1 MKIKDLLLRDPLT
14 HPLANNGQ
22 ARIVDSPD
30 AQSVDEIRKE
40 LETFV
45 CEGRYADGIERILS
59 SFLGG
64 LGQTSQRAA
73 WVSGF
78 FGSGKSHLLKMLCHL
93 WQNTAFPDGA
103 TARGLVTDLP
113 AGVKA
118 QLKELDT
125 AGRRHG
131 GLLAAAGALPSGST
145 DTVRLTI
152 LSIILRAAG
161 LPGQFAQASFVLWLH
176 EQGYLDAV
184 KSAVTAGGRAW
195 EKEVNNLYVSPFIA
209 RAVLSCDAAFAS
221 SEAQA
226 RETLRTRFA
235 SPKSDIDTKSFTTM
249 AREALTLAG
258 RGGELPCTLIVL
270 DEMQQYVGTSYDR
283 SVAVTEAAE
292 ALSKEM
298 SSRIVVV
305 GAGQSALTDVSLL
318 HKMMDRFSVRVP
330 LADADVETVT
340 RKVLLQK
347 KATALGQVHATLAAH
362 AGEIS
367 RQLQGTRIAERTEDL
382 DVIVDD
388 YPLLP
393 VRRRFW
399 EESFRQA
406 DPAGTHS
413 QLRSQLRIIHDAVR
427 DIADESLGAVVPADV
442 LYNSLAPVMVVTGV
456 LPREIDE
463 RITAL
468 GKKGGPNG
476 ELERRV
482 CSVAFLIGKLPRE
495 GGADIGVRAT
505 TEHIADLLVSDLTA
519 DNGRLRH
526 DVGETLVRLAKDG
539 VLMQVGDEFR
549 LQTREGSDWDREFR
563 NRQTRLGA
571 DPSTVQ
577 HARERILYAELDRVV
592 KSLKIQQGY
601 FRQSR
606 TLVLHHDDTPPSNHP
621 DAITIWVRDEW
632 SGTLKEHVDAARR
645 AGSESP
651 MLFAF
656 IPKLQPEDLRKAVID
671 AEAADQTL
679 GVKGSPASPEGIEAR
694 RGMESRRLLAQRERD
709 ELVRRAVAAAR
720 VFQGGGT
727 ELLQLEVN
735 ERLKAGA
742 EDSCVRLFPQF
753 KHADATSASW
763 EAVIK
768 RAREGGDTPFQ
779 PVGHAGATELHPVC
793 QQVITTIG
801 AGKVGT
807 EVRKALEGAPFGWP
821 RDAVDAALIALHR
834 SQQLTATLNGAPV
847 ALGQLDQNRIPK
859 AEFRVEKR
867 ALPVHERIGLRKL
880 YLVAGVGCKSGE
892 EGAKA
897 QEFLSAALAMA
908 AAAGGDEPLPDVP
921 AATDIA
927 DLARM
932 VGNEQL
938 AAIYAMESDLTR
950 RLGEWKAQGEMIAER
965 KPTFDLVSRLAGHAR
980 GLTGA
985 DEALS
990 QLEAVCRGRSLLA
1003 PINPVSAIRATL
1015 TGVLRAEVQSV
1026 YAMHAEA
1033 HRAGIASLETS
1044 DVWPRLPAL
1053 EGDRILAQVGLNA
1066 PVAPMVGDDSAL
1078 LRELDA
1084 RSLAARRAEGDAV
1097 AGRVAQA
1104 LQMAAKVLEP
1114 KVRPISIE
1122 RATLRDD
1129 ADVKAWLARQEV
1141 LLTREVAL
1149 GPVLVN

>member
-539 VLMQVGDEFR
+539 
-549 LQTREGSDWDREFR
+549 
-563 NRQTRLGA
+563 GA
-571 DPSTVQ
+571 
-577 HARERILYAELDRVV
+577 HAGGRRV
-592 KSLKIQQGY
+592 
-601 FRQSR
+601 
-606 TLVLHHDDTPPSNHP
+606 
-621 DAITIWVRDEW
+621 
-632 SGTLKEHVDAARR
+632 
-645 AGSESP
+645 
-651 MLFAF
+651 
-656 IPKLQPEDLRKAVID
+656 
-671 AEAADQTL
+671 
-679 GVKGSPASPEGIEAR
+679 SPA
-694 RGMESRRLLAQRERD
+694 D
-709 ELVRRAVAAAR
+709 
-720 VFQGGGT
+720 
-727 ELLQLEVN
+727 
-735 ERLKAGA
+735 
-742 EDSCVRLFPQF
+742 
-753 KHADATSASW
+753 
-763 EAVIK
+763 
-768 RAREGGDTPFQ
+768 
-779 PVGHAGATELHPVC
+779 
-793 QQVITTIG
+793 
-801 AGKVGT
+801 
-807 EVRKALEGAPFGWP
+807 
-821 RDAVDAALIALHR
+821 
-834 SQQLTATLNGAPV
+834 
-847 ALGQLDQNRIPK
+847 
-859 AEFRVEKR
+859 
-867 ALPVHERIGLRKL
+867 
-880 YLVAGVGCKSGE
+880 
-892 EGAKA
+892 
-897 QEFLSAALAMA
+897 
-908 AAAGGDEPLPDVP
+908 
-921 AATDIA
+921 
-927 DLARM
+927 
-932 VGNEQL
+932 
-938 AAIYAMESDLTR
+938 
-950 RLGEWKAQGEMIAER
+950 
-965 KPTFDLVSRLAGHAR
+965 AR
-980 GLTGA
+980 G
-985 DEALS
+985 
-990 QLEAVCRGRSLLA
+990 Q
-1003 PINPVSAIRATL
+1003 
-1015 TGVLRAEVQSV
+1015 
-1026 YAMHAEA
+1026 
-1033 HRAGIASLETS
+1033 
-1044 DVWPRLPAL
+1044 
-1053 EGDRILAQVGLNA
+1053 
-1066 PVAPMVGDDSAL
+1066 
-1078 LRELDA
+1078 
-1084 RSLAARRAEGDAV
+1084 
-1097 AGRVAQA
+1097 
-1104 LQMAAKVLEP
+1104 
-1114 KVRPISIE
+1114 
-1122 RATLRDD
+1122 
-1129 ADVKAWLARQEV
+1129 
-1141 LLTREVAL
+1141 
-1149 GPVLVN
+1149 